1 MSTTKT
7 AYIWGPM
14 SSFNGSLAA
23 HLMIKGW
30 HVHFAC
36 KSSLNFLSLSPLDL
50 SSHAQQTLETALGG
64 KEMARTFQDRYR
76 FVEPGEGLK
85 AFKYDAIIFGAL
97 PPNFD
102 EARVPRAPWS
112 AADFRNLG
120 KYCKGVS
127 TFIISSLW
135 GGVQKDNVIPEE
147 LEFAR
152 RKPSTTWEATCQQY
166 EQRILESL
174 NGFEA
179 PWYLVRLPILSGDTR
194 SGELLKPSGLNGLFK
209 ALVDQIGK
217 PTFASGSATP
227 VKLAY
232 NPDCSLPFL
241 PIDVAVST
249 FTNFLEDSS
258 RPRVFNLLST
268 QMTLNR
274 EWLHDLASA
283 LGVQDIVPDE
293 HDGLNLPGTLR
304 RLLIEPVQVK
314 TRSLFEVAGRYKIQP
329 TPIDKDYFERLL
341 DSARKINFGVQSS
354 QASTQS
360 QQGQTSTGGAHGTTG
375 GDQIQYTEQIAHFYF
390 EKWVP
395 EKIAQGALKNAR
407 LNTLRVGFHLRSGSV
422 YGWMIKVDQD
432 GNPTVSRFD
441 PALAQPN
448 EKPDITFNFSGM
460 ALTRLIQHK
469 MLLHRALLMREIDVE
484 GNMLQVLKLSGTID
498 KFLKDHPLSARDIPQ
513 EYL

>member
-50 SSHAQQTLETALGG
+50 SSHAQQTLEAALGG
-64 KEMARTFQDRYR
+64 KEMAKTFQDRYK

-120 KYCKGVS
+120 KHCKGVS

-152 RKPSTTWEATCQQY
+152 RKPSTAWEATCQQY

-174 NGFEA
+174 TGFEA

-194 SGELLKPSGLNGLFK
+194 SGDLLKPSGLNGLFK

-217 PTFASGSATP
+217 PTFASGNTP

-249 FTNFLEDSS
+249 FTNFLEDSG

-274 EWLHDLASA
+274 EWLHDLAGA
-283 LGVQDIVPDE
+283 LGVHDIVPDE
-293 HDGLNLPGTLR
+293 HDGLDLPATLR

-341 DSARKINFGVQSS
+341 QSARKINFGAQS
-354 QASTQS
+354 AKMDAPG
-360 QQGQTSTGGAHGTTG
+360 QQGQSCGTRGTACG
-375 GDQIQYTEQIAHFYF
+375 EQIQYTEQIAHFYF
-390 EKWVP
+390 EKWLP

-407 LNTLRVGFHLRSGSV
+407 LNTLKVGFHLRSGSI
-422 YGWMIKVDQD
+422 YGWMIKVDED
-432 GNPTVSRFD
+432 GNPTVSRLD
-441 PALAQPN
+441 PTTTAQTD

-498 KFLKDHPLSARDIPQ
+498 KFLRDNPLSARDIPQ